1 MKNNNPGLYENA
13 VYRVNPY
20 AEYARIRAQTPLFP
34 TTMPDGTPVLLVT
47 RYADVVLA
55 LKDSRLVKNINNARA
70 TNRWSRLMQSLFSG
84 SNMLRADPPD
94 HTRLRKLASEAFK
107 PKYIAQMRDS
117 ITTTANQLIDRVV
130 ARGQMDLI
138 RDFAL
143 PLPITVITQMLGVPT
158 SDHAKFHVWSNAIIA
173 SGTLSS
179 ESPVVGRQVLPL
191 VLYMR
196 KLIAQRRKNPGDDL
210 VSQLITA
217 SYDDNKLSDPELIS
231 TTILLLIA
239 GHETTV
245 NLIGNGMLA
254 LMQHPA
260 QYKWLHQTPGH
271 LPAAIEEMLRFA
283 NPVHLVNRYASVD
296 MEIAGVPIARGTHLQ
311 LILAAANH
319 DDHWLPDA
327 ATFDITRD
335 EAKHMAFSQ
344 GIHYCLG
351 APLARLEGE
360 IAVATLLDRLP
371 QLQMDTTIVDLTWRS
386 TIELRGLKELPVKW

>member
-1 MKNNNPGLYENA
+1 MTNHDVGLFGNA
-13 VYRVNPY
+13 EYRVNPY
-20 AEYARIRAQTPLFP
+20 ADYARIRALTPIYP
-34 TTMPDGTPVLLVT
+34 TTLPDGTPVLLVT
-47 RYADVVLA
+47 RYADVVPA
-55 LKDSRLVKNINNARA
+55 LKDARLVKNINNARTA
-70 TNRWSRLMQSLFSG
+70 SWWSRLMQSVFSG

-117 ITTTANQLIDRVV
+117 ITTIANQLIDQVSD
-130 ARGQMDLI
+130 AGQMDLI

-143 PLPITVITQMLGVPT
+143 PLPITVITQMLGVPS
-158 SDHAKFHVWSNAIIA
+158 SDHAKFHEWSNAIIA

-179 ESPVVGRQVLPL
+179 ESTVAGRQVLPL

-196 KLIAQRRKNPGDDL
+196 KLIAQRRKNLGDDL
-210 VSQLITA
+210 VSQLIVATHEG
-217 SYDDNKLSDPELIS
+217 NKLSDAELIS

-254 LMQHPA
+254 LMQHTT
-260 QYKWLHQTPGH
+260 QYTWLQQHPDH
-271 LPAAIEEMLRFA
+271 IPVAIEEMLRYA
-283 NPVHLVNRYASVD
+283 NPVQLVNRYASVD
-296 MEIAGVPIARGTHLQ
+296 MEIAGVPIARGAHLQ
-311 LILAAANH
+311 LLLAAANH
-319 DDHWLPDA
+319 DAQWMPAADA
-327 ATFDITRD
+327 FDVTRD

-360 IAVATLLDRLP
+360 VAVTTLLARLP
-371 QLQMDTTIVDLTWRS
+371 QLHLAGSVADLTWRS
-386 TIELRGLKELPVKW
+386 AIELRGLKELPVRW